1 MEGIDRL
8 REKLN
13 ELLKRHTA
21 LLKENESLH
30 REQDRLRNEIARLR
44 SATHEIELSQLSKT
58 IADTM
63 PDEESRVKNRNMLDE
78 VIREIDQILTTLHD

>member
-13 ELLKRHTA
+13 ELLKRHSA
-21 LLKENESLH
+21 LLRENENLYK
-30 REQDRLRNEIARLR
+30 EQERLQSEIARLK
-44 SATHEIELSQLSKT
+44 SANHDVELSRLSKS
-58 IADTM
+58 IGENM
-63 PDEESRVKNRNMLDE
+63 PDEASRTKNRNLLDE